1 MSVATKSST
10 KTRTVILT
18 IRDTLD
24 FTMSQ
29 VSSGENPIQ
38 GCHEEMKINFVVD
51 LAKVKSI
58 KDSGQDLL
66 WMLKECADKEQASI
80 SIIHCNSHL
89 RQELWELGL
98 DQYFN
103 INEVED

>member
-1 MSVATKSST
+1 MSVATESST
-10 KTRTVILT
+10 KTHTVILT

-29 VSSGENPIQ
+29 VSSWKNSTQ
-38 GCHEEMKINFVVD
+38 SCHEAIKINFVVD
-51 LAKVKSI
+51 LAKIKSI
-58 KDSGQDLL
+58 RNSGQDLL

-89 RQELWELGL
+89 RKELWELGL
-98 DQYFN
+98 DQYFS
-103 INEVED
+103 INEAED